1 MTHYKYN
8 LALCKMEID
17 ENTKTDDTNMEE
29 YNRYMRLHAIVEE
42 IKSGSVTRS
51 PAWYTEHNH
60 LLCLYDSHFKSGFS
74 DLHPDITELKFRKNC
89 QTLDLLINKLMRE
102 FTQYSWFSLY
112 DYLQFNLIAIEVIDQ
127 AHDYLGETDEED
139 EFAQMFSSMKV

>member
-1 MTHYKYN
+1 
-8 LALCKMEID
+8 MELD
-17 ENTKTDDTNMEE
+17 EDIKNNDIEMEE

-51 PAWYTEHNH
+51 PEWYIEHNH

-112 DYLQFNLIAIEVIDQ
+112 DYLHFNMIAIEVIDQ

-139 EFAQMFSSMKV
+139 EFAQMFRSMTV